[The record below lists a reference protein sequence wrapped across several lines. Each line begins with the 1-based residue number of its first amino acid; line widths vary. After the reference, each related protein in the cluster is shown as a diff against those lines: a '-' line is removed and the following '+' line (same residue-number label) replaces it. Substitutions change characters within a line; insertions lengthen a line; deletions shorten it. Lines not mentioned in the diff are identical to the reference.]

1 MIKTRIDK
9 CFNNLK
15 AKNKKGLVTF
25 ITAGDPNYDTSLEVL
40 KGLPSAGASMIEIG
54 MPFTDPMADGP
65 AIQASSL
72 RALKS
77 GQNMTKTL
85 NLVKEFRKTNQQT
98 PIILMGYY
106 NPVYAYGNDQFL
118 EDAFR
123 VGVDGLIIVDLPPEE
138 DDELC
143 LKAIRKGISFIRLAT
158 PTTDN
163 KRLES
168 VLKNTSGFLY
178 YVSIAG
184 ITGVAT
190 PNIDN
195 VRDVIKRIKNKTNL
209 PIGVGFGVKTKQ
221 NVEDMAKI
229 ADAVIVGSA
238 LVSLMNN
245 DNKDDISIVKDVL
258 DKVIEL
264 AEGL

>member
-9 CFNNLK
+9 CFDILK

-25 ITAGDPNYDTSLEVL
+25 ITAGDPNYKTSLEIL
-40 KGLPSAGASMIEIG
+40 KRLPSAGANMIELG

-77 GQNMTKTL
+77 GQNMIKTL
-85 NLVKEFRKTNQQT
+85 ELVREFRETNQET

-106 NPVYAYGNDQFL
+106 NPIYAYGNDQFL

-143 LKAIRKGISFIRLAT
+143 LKAIEMGISFIRLAT
-158 PTTDN
+158 PTTDE
-163 KRLES
+163 KRLGS

-178 YVSIAG
+178 YVSISG
-184 ITGVAT
+184 ITGTAT
-190 PNIDN
+190 PNINKVKDA
-195 VRDVIKRIKNKTNL
+195 IIRIKNNTDL
-209 PIGVGFGVKTKQ
+209 PIAIGFGVKTKQ
-221 NVEDMAKI
+221 NVEDMSKI

-245 DNKDDISIVKDVL
+245 EDKTDASIIKDVL

-264 AEGL
+264 GKGL

>member
-143 LKAIRKGISFIRLAT
+143 LKAIRKGISFLIS
-158 PTTDN
+158 PTTEDERI
-163 KRLES
+163 KLIA
-168 VLKNTSGFLY
+168 KQASGFLY
-178 YVSIAG
+178 YVSLKG
-184 ITGVAT
+184 VTGAA
-190 PNIDN
+190 NIDIEQVSEN
-195 VRDVIKRIKNKTNL
+195 VKNIQKYSDL
-209 PIGVGFGVKTKQ
+209 PVAVGFGVRDTKTAK
-221 NVEDMAKI
+221 DMAKI